1 MHSLVETVVDS
12 QLEAYSA
19 EEEEADMSV
28 TLLIGQ
34 LWTTKEDQTGT
45 ELSSV
50 SEMVAVKERFSTSHI
65 TTNFL
70 KLSET
75 EPRRT
80 TNL

>member
-1 MHSLVETVVDS
+1 MHFLVETVVDS

-19 EEEEADMSV
+19 EEEADMSL

-50 SEMVAVKERFSTSHI
+50 SEMVAVKEKFSTLHI
-65 TTNFL
+65 TTNIL

>member
-1 MHSLVETVVDS
+1 MHSLVETFVDS

-19 EEEEADMSV
+19 EEEADMSL

-34 LWTTKEDQTGT
+34 LWTTKKDQTGT

-50 SEMVAVKERFSTSHI
+50 SELVAARERFSTSDI
-65 TTNFL
+65 IRNFL

-75 EPRRT
+75 ELMRT
-80 TNL
+80 TNQ

>member
-1 MHSLVETVVDS
+1 MHPLVETFIDS
-12 QLEAYSA
+12 LLEAYSA
-19 EEEEADMSV
+19 EEEEADMSL

-50 SEMVAVKERFSTSHI
+50 SEMVAVKEKFSTLHI
-65 TTNFL
+65 TTNIL